1 VNAAVIERIR
11 QSPTLLRV
19 VPFAVFVVLTY
30 GQGMFGATSIF
41 WMYLLK
47 TVVGVAMLRVVW
59 PLIAELRWKVSWEAV
74 VAGVGVFAIWVGL
87 DGLYPNLN
95 GLIGDFLCAL
105 LGRVGLASLCPS
117 EVPSP
122 TWNPHDAFGQGS
134 TLAWFFIAVRLLGSS
149 LVVPPLEEVFY
160 RSFLYRYVID
170 HDFDRVSLGAF
181 HLRAFLLTSLFFGFA
196 HHEWL
201 AAILCAFAFQGLV
214 IWRKRLGDAMVAH
227 AITNFLLAL
236 WVVTRGAWHFW

>member
-1 VNAAVIERIR
+1 MIERIR

-30 GQGMFGATSIF
+30 GQGKFGVTSIF

-59 PLIAELRWKVSWEAV
+59 PWISELRWKVSWEAI

-87 DGLYPNLN
+87 DSLYPNLN
-95 GLIGDFLCAL
+95 NLIGDFLCPV

-117 EVPSP
+117 EASSP
-122 TWNPHDAFGQGS
+122 AWNPHAAFGQGS
-134 TLAWFFIAVRLLGSS
+134 ILAWFFIAVRLLGSS
-149 LVVPPLEEVFY
+149 LVVPPLEEAFY

-170 HDFDRVSLGAF
+170 QDFDRVSLGAF
-181 HLRAFLLTSLFFGFA
+181 RWKAFLLTSLFFGFA
-196 HHEWL
+196 HNEWL
-201 AAILCAFAFQGLV
+201 AAILCAFTYQGLV

-227 AITNFLLAL
+227 AITNCLLAL
-236 WVVTRGAWHFW
+236 WVATRGAWQFW